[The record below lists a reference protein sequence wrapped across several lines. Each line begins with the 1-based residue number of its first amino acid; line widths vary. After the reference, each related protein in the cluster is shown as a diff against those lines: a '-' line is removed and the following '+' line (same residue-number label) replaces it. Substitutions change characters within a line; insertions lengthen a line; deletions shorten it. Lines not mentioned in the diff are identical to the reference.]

1 MEVSLVASV
10 AVAAPSLAGSRV
22 VKKAAVKMTASTVA
36 RVMEKVVVRIHHH
49 HHHRLH
55 HPCLR
60 FHRSLRRRILE

>member
-49 HHHRLH
+49 HHRLH

>member
-10 AVAAPSLAGSRV
+10 AVAAPALAGSRV
-22 VKKAAVKMTASTVA
+22 VKKAAVKVTASTVA
-36 RVMEKVVVRIHHH
+36 RVMEKVVLRIHHH
-49 HHHRLH
+49 HYRLH